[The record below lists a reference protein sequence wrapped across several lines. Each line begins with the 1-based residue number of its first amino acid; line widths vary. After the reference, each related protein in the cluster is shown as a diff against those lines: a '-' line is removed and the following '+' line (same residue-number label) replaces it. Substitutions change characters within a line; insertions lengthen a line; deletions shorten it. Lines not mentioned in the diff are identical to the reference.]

1 MSALPRSSGFARS
14 WVQLQELVHRLAL
27 GGYAARAASVTLV
40 SPRNMPL
47 SLSTGSTRR
56 FDKLRVIVV
65 EARMS
70 TTVALTNTYTVQW
83 LIESRPPSVS
93 WSRPTPPQSNQPTLD
108 FADHEPDHVDAV
120 EPDDGGVRVSMVN
133 ARWAARQRAGL
144 PDARAWSTALA
155 LALIQTLLG
164 QRAVSQLNRWVAE
177 EVLAA
182 ISMYQRRSLRV
193 HGRIAVP
200 SAVRSVRVQHPDP
213 EVAEVAAHVVIGKRS
228 AAMAFRLEAL
238 GDRWLCT
245 ALELGSPRGASRVS
259 VPVARVTGL
268 RAC

>member
-1 MSALPRSSGFARS
+1 MSI
-14 WVQLQELVHRLAL
+14 
-27 GGYAARAASVTLV
+27 AS
-40 SPRNMPL
+40 
-47 SLSTGSTRR
+47 
-56 FDKLRVIVV
+56 
-65 EARMS
+65 
-70 TTVALTNTYTVQW
+70 VQW
-83 LIESRPPSVS
+83 LIESRPPGMT
-93 WSRPTPPQSNQPTLD
+93 WSRPSPSLHPNQPQLD
-108 FADHEPDHVDAV
+108 LSDHEADRVQAASNDR
-120 EPDDGGVRVSMVN
+120 GVRVSTVR
-133 ARWAARQRAGL
+133 ARWAARPRRGL
-144 PDARAWSTALA
+144 PDAQQWSTTLA
-155 LALIQTLLG
+155 LALIQALLA
-164 QRAVSQLNRWVAE
+164 QRPVAQLNRWVAE

-193 HGRIAVP
+193 QGRIAVP

-213 EVAEVAAHVVIGKRS
+213 EVAEVAAHVLIGKRS